1 MLLRL
6 ARPLVPAGSGSD
18 AEQEAPLGLG
28 ARAAV
33 LLQAFSPAYWQAL
46 ATVALLYFAR
56 FDVTFGMLRAKA
68 VSHARV

>member
-1 MLLRL
+1 M
-6 ARPLVPAGSGSD
+6 
-18 AEQEAPLGLG
+18 
-28 ARAAV
+28 